1 MLMKGLKIY
10 KYFNTN
16 GSLSRTDV
24 HILLLKMVMCIFF
37 NIARRLLLECGPHTT
52 KCCLQVYLLQRS
64 TDERQKFCKLF
75 VFATFRECGW
85 INTHPPQRAALELD
99 TTVRKGNG
107 YKERKKEKS

>member
-24 HILLLKMVMCIFF
+24 HILLLKMVMCISFIFF
-37 NIARRLLLECGPHTT
+37 NVARRLLLECGPHTT

-64 TDERQKFCKLF
+64 TDKRQKFASCSFLQHF
-75 VFATFRECGW
+75 VSAVGSTLTLLSGQLW
-85 INTHPPQRAALELD
+85 SWTQQ
-99 TTVRKGNG
+99 
-107 YKERKKEKS
+107 